1 MNLDKKILQM
11 LNHYKNSHLSLRQS
25 LREIL
30 QQCARLGLA
39 RNQFFE
45 HAAFY
50 GGTALR
56 ILYGLDRFSEDLDF
70 SLLRPN
76 KKFEINPFLKGLERE
91 LLSMGFDVDVSS
103 KKKKNKSDIISA
115 FIKGNTKIILLSL
128 TNRFEKNL
136 HKDEKIKIKFE
147 IDVDPPPDFE
157 VESKLILNPVPFYV
171 LTYKT
176 SYLFAGKVHAMLCR
190 TWQNRVKG
198 RDWYDFIWYLQ
209 NKIPLHLKHLEKR
222 IKQSGHF
229 EKKERLTEKKL
240 IKLLQQKIEKIDWKN
255 AKEDIKPFIYDVNI
269 LKLWNK
275 DFFLDLLQKITII

>member
-11 LNHYKNSHLSLRQS
+11 LNQYRNSHLSLKQT

-30 QQCARLGLA
+30 QQCALLGLA
-39 RNQFFE
+39 RTQFFE

-76 KKFEINPFLKGLERE
+76 KKFDINPFLKGLERE
-91 LLSMGFDVDVSS
+91 LLSMGFDVNVSS

-128 TNRFEKNL
+128 TNRSEKNL
-136 HKDEKIKIKFE
+136 HRDEKIKIKFE
-147 IDVDPPPDFE
+147 IDIDPPSDFE

-171 LTYKT
+171 LTYKA

-209 NKIPLHLKHLEKR
+209 NKIPLHLHHLEKR

-229 EKKERLTEKKL
+229 EKKEHLTEKKL

-255 AKEDIKPFIYDVNI
+255 AKEDIKPFIYDVSI